1 MGKDVNL
8 DISTYPTMQADEL
21 TVEQLESIYGAI
33 PRELLDDEVI
43 ANRELYREKVV
54 DAFLEEA
61 IKGTEVDEE
70 HTSIGMKK

>member
-1 MGKDVNL
+1 MEKDVNL

-33 PRELLDDEVI
+33 PREVLDEEVA
-43 ANRELYREKVV
+43 ANRHLYREKMV
-54 DAFLEEA
+54 DTFLEEA

-70 HTSIGMKK
+70 HTSIGMRK